1 MPSSRAAGSPAA
13 TADQP
18 VADTT
23 VPAGNGAAS
32 PAVAPAALAGVLGHG
47 ASDKRIDILARIAES
62 GSISEAA
69 RRCGVSYKAA
79 WQALETLHN
88 LAGVPLVRKAV
99 GGSGGG
105 GAALTAAGEQ
115 VLAVAREL
123 ERVRAQVLS
132 AAALPDRVAA
142 QAAPSTAAP
151 TRSDVV
157 ASATANPTN
166 VSDVSDV
173 TDVTDVSDVS
183 DVSDVAS
190 VTDVADTADAADAR
204 RPSTGTAR
212 APAPSVGLAALALR
226 TSLRN
231 QFPCTVQAVRA
242 QRGQVLVRLRTAGG
256 DLLDSLITRESAQLL
271 GLQPGL
277 PVLALF
283 KATAVRIGAQAPV
296 DDEGVNH
303 LPGTVTRVARGAGA
317 GDITLALAGGIHV
330 VGFAASPAYGPRLR
344 RGARAEA
351 TVEAS
356 AVVIARAA

>member
-1 MPSSRAAGSPAA
+1 M
-13 TADQP
+13 DQP
-18 VADTT
+18 VAGTT
-23 VPAGNGAAS
+23 FPAGTGARA

-123 ERVRAQVLS
+123 ERVRAQVL
-132 AAALPDRVAA
+132 AAAASPDRVAA

-173 TDVTDVSDVS
+173 
-183 DVSDVAS
+183 SDVAS
-190 VTDVADTADAADAR
+190 VTDVADTADAAEAR
-204 RPSTGTAR
+204 RPSTGA
-212 APAPSVGLAALALR
+212 AQDPAPSVGLAALALR

-296 DDEGVNH
+296 DDAGVNH
-303 LPGTVTRVARGAGA
+303 LPGMVTRVARGAGA

-330 VGFAASPAYGPRLR
+330 VGFAASPADGPRLR